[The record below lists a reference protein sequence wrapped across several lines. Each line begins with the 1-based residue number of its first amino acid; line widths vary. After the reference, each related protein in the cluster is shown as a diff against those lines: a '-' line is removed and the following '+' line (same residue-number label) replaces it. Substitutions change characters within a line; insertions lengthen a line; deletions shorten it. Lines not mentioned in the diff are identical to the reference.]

1 METEYD
7 VAIIGAGPGGYVAA
21 IRAAQLG
28 LKACIVE
35 KDKPGGVCLNI
46 GCIPSK
52 SLIHQAGLVAGAEAL
67 RALGAQVDLSTLDYG
82 KAFAASRKAADRLSK
97 GVQFLLKKNKVDY
110 RVGTARFASAHEVLI
125 DGANPVRAKTFIIAT
140 GSRPRTLAGFDFD
153 EKCILSSTGALMLE
167 SVPKRAVIL
176 GAGAIGMELGYV
188 WNAFGTELTIVEAL
202 DRVLPL
208 EDAEAAAVVRK
219 SFEARG
225 VRFITSAMATGFEH
239 LASSDEVQRNSA
251 GGSSGLHSAHSSPA
265 GIRIALSPARP
276 GIPEAAAVP
285 SSLEAD
291 AVLVA
296 VGRAPNS
303 GGLGLEELGIQLER
317 GFIRTGDWHET
328 SAAGIYAIGDVVATP
343 LLAHVASKEGEIAV
357 ERIAHLLTGSPLPAE
372 RRVDLSTVPSAVYC
386 EPELASFG
394 LSAEKAT
401 ANGTRHAVYS
411 FPFRGVGKA
420 VAMEHPEGFAKVIHD
435 PETGE
440 ILGATIVGERATDVI
455 HELLLARKAE
465 LTIEDVADLMHAHPT
480 IAEAVMEAAKG
491 SLGRAVHV

>member
-28 LKACIVE
+28 LKACVIE
-35 KDKPGGVCLNI
+35 KDKPGGVCLNV

-52 SLIHQAGLVAGAEAL
+52 SLIHQAGVVAGAQAL
-67 RALGAQVDLSTLDYG
+67 RALGAQVDLSGLDYG
-82 KAFAASRKAADRLSK
+82 KAYEASRRAAERLSK

-110 RVGTARFASAHEVLI
+110 RAGTARFASAREVLI
-125 DGANPVRAKTFIIAT
+125 DGASPVRAKAFIIAT

-153 EKCILSSTGALMLE
+153 ERTVLSSTGVLMLG

-188 WNAFGTELTIVEAL
+188 WNAFGAELTIVEAL
-202 DRVLPL
+202 DRVLPI

-219 SFEARG
+219 AFEARG
-225 VRFITSAMATGFEH
+225 VTFITGALATGFER
-239 LASSDEVQRNSA
+239 VA
-251 GGSSGLHSAHSSPA
+251 GGSGEARDSGGNAASQQSNPA
-265 GIRIALSPARP
+265 AIRIALAPAKP
-276 GIPEAAAVP
+276 GAPEASAVP
-285 SSLEAD
+285 ASVEAD

-296 VGRAPNS
+296 VGRVPNS

-317 GFIRTGDWHET
+317 GFIHTGDWYET
-328 SAAGIYAIGDVVATP
+328 SAVGIYAIGDVVATP

-357 ERIAHLLTGSPLPAE
+357 ERIAHLLKGTPLPAE
-372 RRVDLSTVPSAVYC
+372 RRVDLSVVPSAVYC

-394 LSAEKAT
+394 LSAEKAAT
-401 ANGTRHAVYS
+401 SGVRHAVYS
-411 FPFRGVGKA
+411 FPFRAVGKA
-420 VAMEHPEGFAKVIHD
+420 VAIERPEGLAKVVHD
-435 PETGE
+435 PVTGE
-440 ILGATIVGERATDVI
+440 ILGATIVGERATDLI

-480 IAEAVMEAAKG
+480 MAEAVMEAAKG
-491 SLGRAVHV
+491 SLGRAVHA

>member
-7 VAIIGAGPGGYVAA
+7 VVIIGAGPGGYVAA

-35 KDKPGGVCLNI
+35 KDKPGGVCLNV

-67 RALGAQVDLSTLDYG
+67 RALGAQVDLSGLDYR

-110 RVGTARFASAHEVLI
+110 RAGTARFASARELLI
-125 DGANPVRAKTFIIAT
+125 DGATTVRAKAFIIAT

-153 EKCILSSTGALMLE
+153 ERTVLSSTGALMLE

-188 WNAFGTELTIVEAL
+188 WNAFGTKLTIVEAM
-202 DRVLPL
+202 DRVLPI

-219 SFEARG
+219 AFEARG
-225 VRFITSAMATGFEH
+225 IQFITGAMATGFER
-239 LASSDEVQRNSA
+239 LSDGPGSTGQPSSRGA
-251 GGSSGLHSAHSSPA
+251 L
-265 GIRIALSPARP
+265 RIALSPAKSSSPAGTP
-276 GIPEAAAVP
+276 GATPIPA
-285 SSLEAD
+285 SLEAD

-296 VGRAPNS
+296 VGRVPNS
-303 GGLGLEELGIQLER
+303 VGLGLEELGIQLER
-317 GFIRTGDWHET
+317 GFIHTGDWYET
-328 SAAGIYAIGDVVATP
+328 AAAGIYAIGDVVATP

-357 ERIAHLLTGSPLPAE
+357 ERIAHLLRGTPLPAE

-394 LSAEKAT
+394 LSAEKA
-401 ANGTRHAVYS
+401 AAAGTRHAVYS

-420 VAMEHPEGFAKVIHD
+420 VAIEHPEGFAKVVHD
-435 PETGE
+435 PGTGE

-465 LTIEDVADLMHAHPT
+465 LTMEDVADLMHAHPT
-480 IAEAVMEAAKG
+480 IAESVMEAAKG
-491 SLGRAVHV
+491 ALGRAVHV

>member
-7 VAIIGAGPGGYVAA
+7 VVIIGAGPGGYVAA

-28 LKACIVE
+28 LKACVIE
-35 KDKPGGVCLNI
+35 KDKPGGVCLNV

-52 SLIHQAGLVAGAEAL
+52 SLIHQAGIIAGAEAL
-67 RALGAQVDLSTLDYG
+67 QALGAQVDLSGLDYG
-82 KAFAASRKAADRLSK
+82 KAFAASRKAAERLSK

-110 RVGTARFASAHEVLI
+110 RAGTARFASAHEVLI
-125 DGANPVRAKTFIIAT
+125 DGANPVRAKAFIIAT

-153 EKCILSSTGALMLE
+153 ERTVLSSTGALMLE
-167 SVPKRAVIL
+167 KVPRRAVIL

-188 WNAFGTELTIVEAL
+188 WNAFGTELTIVEAM
-202 DRVLPL
+202 DRVLPI
-208 EDAEAAAVVRK
+208 EDAEAALVVRK
-219 SFEARG
+219 AFEARG
-225 VRFITSAMATGFEH
+225 VKFITGAMATGFEQ
-239 LASSDEVQRNSA
+239 LS
-251 GGSSGLHSAHSSPA
+251 GSSSQAPSQASGPA
-265 GIRIALSPARP
+265 AIRIALKAAKP
-276 GIPEAAAVP
+276 GSPEAAAVP
-285 SSLEAD
+285 TALEAD

-296 VGRAPNS
+296 VGRVPNS
-303 GGLGLEELGIQLER
+303 GGFSLEELGIQLER
-317 GFIRTGDWHET
+317 GFIRTGDWYET

-357 ERIAHLLTGSPLPAE
+357 ERIAHLLKGTPLPAE

-394 LSAEKAT
+394 LSAEQA
-401 ANGTRHAVYS
+401 AASGTRHAVYS

-420 VAMEHPEGFAKVIHD
+420 VAIEHPEGFAKVLHD

-465 LTIEDVADLMHAHPT
+465 LTIEEVADLMHAHPT
-480 IAEAVMEAAKG
+480 IAEVVMEAAKG
-491 SLGRAVHV
+491 SLGRAVHA

>member
-28 LKACIVE
+28 LKACIIE

-52 SLIHQAGLVAGAEAL
+52 SLIHQAGIVAGAEAL
-67 RALGAQVDLSTLDYG
+67 RALGARVDLEALDYG
-82 KAFAASRKAADRLSK
+82 KAFAASRKAAERLSK

-110 RVGTARFASAHEVLI
+110 RAGTARFASAREVLI
-125 DGANPVRAKTFIIAT
+125 DGSERVRAEAFIIAT

-153 EKCILSSTGALMLE
+153 ERNVLSSTGALMLE
-167 SVPKRAVIL
+167 NVPKQAVIL

-188 WNAFGTELTIVEAL
+188 WNAFGTELTIVEAM
-202 DRVLPL
+202 DRVLPI

-219 SFEARG
+219 SFEAHG
-225 VRFITSAMATGFEH
+225 VKFITGAMATGFEN
-239 LASSDEVQRNSA
+239 LPNST
-251 GGSSGLHSAHSSPA
+251 SPA
-265 GIRIALSPARP
+265 TIRIALKPAKP
-276 GIPEAAAVP
+276 GTPEAAAVP
-285 SSLEAD
+285 ASLEAD

-296 VGRAPNS
+296 VGRVPNS
-303 GGLGLEELGIQLER
+303 SGLGLEELGIQLER
-317 GFIRTGDWHET
+317 GFIRTGDWYET
-328 SAAGIYAIGDVVATP
+328 AATGIYAIGDVVATP

-357 ERIAHLLTGSPLPAE
+357 ERIAHLLRGSPLPTE
-372 RRVDLSTVPSAVYC
+372 RRVDLSTIPSAVYC

-401 ANGTRHAVYS
+401 ANGARYAVYS

-420 VAMEHPEGFAKVIHD
+420 VAIEHPEGFAKIVHD
-435 PETGE
+435 PQTGE

-480 IAEAVMEAAKG
+480 IAEVVMEAAKG
-491 SLGRAVHV
+491 SLGRAVHA